1 LFAEGKLYEILLI
14 ELNFIY
20 SVIILYKDLSK
31 ESVKKEKVECYYI
44 EPILGEDA

>member
-1 LFAEGKLYEILLI
+1 MDGGFLFAEGQLYEIFLI

-31 ESVKKEKVECYYI
+31 ESGKKRKSRM
-44 EPILGEDA
+44 LL